1 MVSASFSS
9 SSTQP
14 KGKSVPG
21 EPLKKRKRD
30 DDDANTRSNLQSQA
44 ACDQT
49 EHQIDTEEEEEQAP
63 YVILVQGPPNVGK
76 SLLIKSI
83 VKFYTKRNL
92 SDIRGPITIIAGKKR
107 RLQFV
112 ECPNDVCGMID
123 ASKYAD
129 VVLLLIDASYGFEME
144 TFEFHT
150 LLQVHGAPK
159 VMGVLTHLDKF
170 EDKDKMSETKQ
181 RLRLQFWTEIYD
193 GAELFYLSGLD
204 RGMYRKSQI
213 HELARFISDMKLH
226 PLSWRAAH
234 PYLLVDHFEDITPP
248 ERLHM
253 DRKCDRKI
261 SLAGYLRGCNIKK
274 GTKVH
279 IAGVGDFPMAGITKL
294 ADPCPLPS
302 TAKMKGLNVKK
313 LFCYALMPA
322 LTDLLWDKCLD
333 QIDTPDES
341 VQFSNVDEIGKGTY
355 VMLEV
360 CDVPFEMVE
369 TFDPCHPILVGGISL
384 EEENVGYMQARIK
397 QHSWHTK
404 SLKTRDSITI
414 SIGWRRYQTTPVFAT
429 EETRRSG
436 SHEMLHCTPE
446 NTYCFAMF
454 WGPLAFPNTGFVVVQ
469 NVTDNKAA
477 FQIAATGVIL
487 GLNQAEKI
495 VMECKRKGTLY
506 KIINGNTALIMDMF
520 KSDLDV
526 TRHKNVVI
534 NTSSGVR
541 GSVVEA
547 ARKKLVY
554 KLMRKGDQPR
564 EGIAR
569 CAFYRE
575 VISSD
580 EFFRVVW
587 KPVQVPRC
595 FNPFTAS
602 QFRDSLDKDDPT
614 RRRQALGQRRAVVCS
629 EGESRT
635 SEQLRK
641 EYKIIKKRQVMEK
654 KKSQMLVLPQ
664 GKKRFKKRVK
674 FY

>member
-1 MVSASFSS
+1 MVSASSS
-9 SSTQP
+9 SSGSSQRE
-14 KGKSVPG
+14 GNSVPE
-21 EPLKKRKRD
+21 EPLKKRKRGD
-30 DDDANTRSNLQSQA
+30 GDGNLQSQA
-44 ACDQT
+44 ACDQKDQ
-49 EHQIDTEEEEEQAP
+49 QIDPEEEEAP
-63 YVILVQGPPNVGK
+63 YIILVQGPPNVGK
-76 SLLIKSI
+76 SLLIKSLI
-83 VKFYTKRNL
+83 KFYTKRSLN
-92 SDIRGPITIIAGKKR
+92 DIQGPITVIAGKKR

-129 VVLLLIDASYGFEME
+129 LVLLLIDASYGFEME

-150 LLQVHGAPK
+150 LLQVHDTPK
-159 VMGVLTHLDKF
+159 VMG
-170 EDKDKMSETKQ
+170 
-181 RLRLQFWTEIYD
+181 
-193 GAELFYLSGLD
+193 
-204 RGMYRKSQI
+204 
-213 HELARFISDMKLH
+213 
-226 PLSWRAAH
+226 
-234 PYLLVDHFEDITPP
+234 
-248 ERLHM
+248 
-253 DRKCDRKI
+253 
-261 SLAGYLRGCNIKK
+261 
-274 GTKVH
+274 VH
-279 IAGVGDFPMAGITKL
+279 IAGVGDFPIAGITKL

-302 TAKMKGLNVKK
+302 TAKMKGLSVKK

-341 VQFSNVDEIGKGTY
+341 VQFSTADEIGKGTY

-414 SIGWRRYQTTPVFAT
+414 SIGWRRYQTTPVYAT

-469 NVTDNKAA
+469 NVADNKAA
-477 FQIAATGVIL
+477 FQVAATGVIL

-614 RRRQALGQRRAVVCS
+614 RWRQALGQRRAVVCS

-641 EYKIIKKRQVMEK
+641 EYKIKKKRQVMEK